1 MDFLTAG
8 TFRFRVDISG
18 QGPQSLILLHELGG
32 SLETW
37 SDITPA
43 LNKRFRVLAYDQRGS
58 GQSQKVRGDFS
69 IDDHLRDLAG
79 LLDAAGIAG
88 AVHLAGVALG
98 AGMAAAFA
106 ARRPD
111 KVASIVLANPATAI
125 PAGRRD
131 YLHQRAAAVLAGGMA
146 AVIDDT
152 LDRSYPP
159 DIRGDGIV
167 FAAYRQR
174 FLRND
179 PQSYAA
185 LSLALAGFD
194 ATQDLPR
201 VACPALVLG
210 GKHDKLRPP
219 QEVERV
225 AARIPGARYALIDCG
240 HIMPVQAPAEMSRA
254 MLSFYE
260 DIGGAGERD
269 ELARPVP

>member
-1 MDFLTAG
+1 MNFLTAG
-8 TFRFRVDISG
+8 TFRFRADISG
-18 QGPQSLILLHELGG
+18 QGPQWLVLLHELGG

-37 SDITPA
+37 SDMTPA
-43 LNKRFRVLAYDQRGS
+43 LNTHFRVLAYDQRGS
-58 GQSQKVRGDFS
+58 GQSQTVRGDFS

-98 AGMAAAFA
+98 AGMAARFA
-106 ARRPD
+106 ARWPN
-111 KVASIVLANPATAI
+111 KVASVVLANPATAI
-125 PAGRRD
+125 PAARRD
-131 YLHQRAAAVLAGGMA
+131 YLHQRAASVRAGGMQ

-159 DIRGDGIV
+159 EIRGDGIAY
-167 FAAYRQR
+167 AAYRER

-185 LSLALAGFD
+185 LNLALAGFD
-194 ATQDLPR
+194 ASQDLPR
-201 VACPALVLG
+201 IACPALVLG
-210 GKHDKLRPP
+210 GAHDRLRPP

-225 AARIPGARYALIDCG
+225 AAQILGARCALIDCG

-254 MLSFYE
+254 MLSFYDE
-260 DIGGAGERD
+260 IGVAGERD
-269 ELARPVP
+269 ERGRTAP